1 MSTKKTI
8 IGIVIFA
15 VFAFAYY
22 AVSPLFRTIKVD
34 DQAPVTTSGGATTSA
49 VAVTGT
55 AGHPASGV
63 VSIVRDNAHSYV
75 RYENLRTI
83 NGPDVYVYLAN
94 DLEAKDFVS
103 IGKLKATEGNVNYQ
117 IPSGIDASN
126 YRYVMM
132 WCKQFGVLF
141 NYAVISQK

>member
-1 MSTKKTI
+1 MTTKKAI
-8 IGIVIFA
+8 IGVVTLG

-22 AVSPLFRTIKVD
+22 AVSPLLRTIKVD
-34 DQAPVTTSGGATTSA
+34 DQAPTATSDAKISA
-49 VAVTGT
+49 GTVTGT
-55 AGHPASGV
+55 TGHPASGM
-63 VSIVRDNAHSYV
+63 VSIVRDESHSYV
-75 RYENLRTI
+75 RYENLKTI

-103 IGKLKATEGNVNYQ
+103 IGKLKATDGNVNYQ
-117 IPSGIDASN
+117 VPPGVDASK

-141 NYAVISQK
+141 NYADISQK